1 MVSKRGRLDQFIAS
15 RLQIS
20 KKSVRGLLIDNK
32 VRVDGHYAK
41 SVDLLINEFSHI
53 VCDGVVLRQYQA
65 CYFMLNKP
73 DGVVSATLDEKHT
86 TALSLL
92 HGVEHDMLHIAG
104 RLDLHST
111 GLLLITNDAKW
122 SAALMAPANKVDKH
136 YLVTLANPI
145 TQEYVEAFA
154 QGMYFEYENITT
166 LPVQLTL
173 LSSHQARV
181 VLREGKY
188 HQIKRMF
195 GRFRNPVVA
204 LQRESIGDIYLD
216 NQLKPG
222 EFRSLTKAEVDSVIQ
237 H

>member
-1 MVSKRGRLDQFIAS
+1 MVSKRGRLDQFIAGT
-15 RLQIS
+15 LQIS
-20 KKSVRGLLIDNK
+20 KKAVRGLLITHK
-32 VRVDGHYAK
+32 VLVDGQFAK
-41 SVDLLINEFSHI
+41 SPDLQIDEFTHI
-53 VCDGVVLRQYQA
+53 ECNGVVLRQYQA

-73 DGVVSATLDEKHT
+73 DGVVSATVDDKHT

-122 SAALMAPANKVDKH
+122 SAALMAPEHKVAKH

-145 TQEYVEAFA
+145 DQEYVEAFA
-154 QGMYFEYENITT
+154 NGMYFEYENMTT
-166 LPVQLTL
+166 LAAQLTL
-173 LSSHQARV
+173 LSSHQASV

-204 LQRESIGDIYLD
+204 LHRESIGDIYLD